1 MSIDE
6 IITFDLPAISKTIR
20 EYTTDNFIQSYA
32 SQLLEVRYPQEQ
44 QRLYILVTRL
54 LAWYDGVYDRI
65 KNDPYVH
72 SRDAHFKSHELLKK
86 LFEMLCTQL
95 DCPHR

>member
-1 MSIDE
+1 MTIDE

-32 SQLLEVRYPQEQ
+32 AQLLDVRYPQEQ
-44 QRLYILVTRL
+44 QRLYILVSRL
-54 LAWYDGVYDRI
+54 LAWYDGVFDHI

-72 SRDAHFKSHELLKK
+72 SKDAHLKSHDLLNK
-86 LFEMLCTQL
+86 LFKLLCAQL
-95 DCPHR
+95 DCHH